1 MSTTIDERVVEMR
14 FDNKNFEAN
23 VKTSISTLDKLKQ
36 SLKMDGVS
44 KGLEDVSKAAGKVDF
59 SQTEIAATRAGFHI
73 QDVFEKVTRFIE
85 NDIALRIVNAG
96 KNLAKTFT
104 IDPIK
109 TGFSEYELKMGSVQT
124 IMASTGAT
132 LQTVNQY
139 LDELNTYSDKTI
151 YSFSDMTQNIGKFTN
166 AGVKLE
172 DAVAAIKGISNEA
185 AVSGANAQ
193 EASRAMYNFAQALS
207 AGYVKLIDWKS
218 IENANMATVEFK
230 QQLID
235 TAVALGTL
243 VKVGDKYK
251 TTTTDANGKV
261 SDLFDATY
269 NFNDALSNQWMTTD
283 VLTQTLSKYADET
296 TEIGKKA
303 YAAAQDVKTFSMM
316 MDTLKEAAQS
326 GWAQTWE
333 LLVGDFEEAKSL
345 FTEASSFFGEI
356 IDNMSTARNN
366 FLKGALD
373 NVVDVDDWLGLNEA
387 GKATKNFR
395 KLLKAVAKEHG
406 VAIDDMI
413 KEEGSF
419 ADTLKNGWLTDD
431 IYTETINSMTDAEK
445 ELIEEQVSSI
455 KNTEKRTKKIKELT
469 KAVKQTD
476 KPYTELLNKMSRT
489 SGRELLIDSFRNGL
503 QTLVTAI
510 TAVKDAWSD
519 VFPPATSEQLYSIIE
534 RLHDFSIYL
543 KNIDKDGSKLSR
555 TFRGLFSVVHIISN
569 LFGGAFK
576 IGLKVV
582 QAILAHFNI
591 DILDVTASIGDALY
605 NFDQWIEKNDF
616 ITNGVDKVITAIE
629 KSIEVFDE
637 WITTLKEIP
646 QVQSGIEKFNNA
658 YASAISSLDTRI
670 SGTSQRINEFIRR
683 VNELDHVGLDN
694 IGDIFKDFYDNVLSY
709 LLDFTGIFKDT
720 KKSFE
725 DLQASAI
732 NELTESDNKISTF
745 KDIIIK
751 YATELRNNLENLDI
765 FGPLLTIGTGVVLY
779 KSSKRIMSVLEK
791 LGGFAAAFKAP
802 AQALTKVLTQL
813 QTTLKA
819 YAFELKSK
827 AILNIALAI
836 SVLAGSLAV
845 LSLCDAN
852 KLSNAAAA
860 LSVVT
865 VALAGLC
872 LVIGKFNIADVGKV
886 SSMMLSMAGALLVLV
901 IALKKMESLNM
912 KGINERLIV
921 LAKLG
926 AGLLV
931 FGGIASVLPGINKS
945 AVSLLALAI
954 AVRAMINA
962 LKKIDKLD
970 LSNTKDIFIVLSSI
984 TASLSVL
991 SVASKGLSLK
1001 SAVGLMAMAVSL
1013 RMVINSFQEVMTM
1026 DLDSVKK
1033 GIPAL
1038 ITIFGSFTGL
1048 VLVSKLAGKHAAQA
1062 GVMMLAIS
1070 ASLLI
1075 IVKTIKKIGKL
1086 SAHDIEKGTEAI
1098 TGMMLVFAAVV
1109 AMSKFAGKHAAQAG
1123 VTLLGMAGTLLAVSV
1138 AIAIIGSLKDDEV
1151 ERAKKAITGITA
1163 CFALLIA
1170 STGLSKFDAGAK
1182 TSIMAMATT
1191 IGVLAVALGA
1201 LSFIQPDRLKSS
1213 TIAMSTVMSMFA
1225 LMTASTKSI
1234 GQGKGMTNRL
1244 LTMTAAVGILAGILY
1259 AIAKLPVKKALGAA
1273 GSLSLLLAALA
1284 GSMVVV
1290 SKIQNVSA
1298 KSLLALYA
1306 MSGVIAVLATILG
1319 VMDKLDVSPSIETA
1333 SALSILLV
1341 SMSAMCLI
1349 LSKVGPAARQALV
1362 GAAALD
1368 GVIAI
1373 IGGFILVIGALFS
1386 KDFMSNGK
1394 EYIKKGFDILNTIAY
1409 GLGSFVDNI
1418 VGGFTDGV
1426 MSRLPAIG
1434 TYLSEFA
1441 DNAQSFF
1448 DSMTNLDPSIAT
1460 SAKNLAVALLAICAT
1475 EVVDAIAGWL
1485 IGASDLSGF
1494 GKKLKD
1500 FAQGLV
1506 DFSTTVKGKINAKSV
1521 EAATTAGKLI
1531 TELADSVPNTGGLL
1545 GVFVGNNDVDKFGKQ
1560 LKKFARGIV
1569 NFSTIV
1575 DGKINAESVEAATT
1589 AGKMITELADSVPN
1603 SKGLLGFLVG
1613 NNDVKKFGN
1622 QLNEFAQ
1629 GLVDFSTTVKGNIN
1643 VASVRAAVTAGKL
1656 VTELADSIPNSG
1668 GLLGRIVGNNSM
1680 KDFASQ
1686 LKGFGDGLAGFCT
1699 SEFSKVSATELGA
1712 ASSKINTLIA
1722 VIKNA
1727 NSVTNI
1733 VNIQSFTNAMKSLGK
1748 MSVNGFIKEFTSA
1761 DSRVSTAIS
1770 SFCNQA
1776 LTKIKLFN
1784 TSFYTA
1790 GNNATTGF
1798 INGLMTK
1805 VNNGDVYGAGYAIGN
1820 KAYQAARKA
1829 LDEHSPSKKMAEVGK
1844 YAVEGFLNG
1853 IKITGVKIGTV
1864 TDAVFT
1870 NFVAK
1875 ALDSVTATKSAESVV
1890 KKYANT
1896 YVTSTKKVKKQ
1907 LKEATKVLAA
1917 YAQQVYKSSDYYKDD
1932 KKNLKDHLK
1941 QLRSYYKERDELNS
1955 KSSSSDTQKS
1965 LKENAENIEKMK
1977 KQINKD
1983 QEQIVKNTKKA
1994 LNEVKQDIKDAVK
2007 EYLDIFSV
2015 ASKEIDLFASLDS
2028 SIKETV
2034 KSALVDNTALSNF
2047 SLDTGIDILEEFS
2060 SSAQDLADSV
2070 QTARDN
2076 LTSTTE
2082 DLEEAEKELQE
2093 AQTKSLAVNGRS
2105 QKYLDAIA
2113 EAETKVAEAKEANA
2127 EAQETLNEL
2136 TKSSGSE
2143 IVENMKSNVDAFNEW
2158 RENLEKLSKLDI
2170 SDSLYKYLKG
2180 LGISGSEQVAS
2191 FVSMTESELSQANAY
2206 WEQYSSMSTKTLV
2219 DGMNDKAAAM
2229 LKWGE
2234 NIKKFASLD
2243 INSDVK
2249 LALLDEFETQGIDSA
2264 DYLNQILSMTAS
2276 ELEEFVNSYKT
2287 IISIPEQ
2294 VAEQVAKSIEDVT
2307 DKTKTSKQ
2315 EMLDYIDT
2323 MRENLKA
2330 EQEYEKNLKALKKN
2344 GISDG
2349 LYDQLVSNGD
2359 KQLIASFANAS
2370 KEDIKEANSIFAQ
2383 SAKLTANAWLDSYES
2398 QITDEKEWTENMKAF
2413 AKLKIPTKMKETLYE
2428 QFKEKNT
2435 ESNELLTMIL
2445 GFNNKQLKRFI
2456 KDWKATNSV
2465 STSIADEI
2473 VAGSAS
2479 VSEETQENLNKSM
2492 KNTAKKAMN
2501 ALNNEIEAQTPKV
2514 KKTASTAGSGV
2525 VKAVQNHVN
2534 KKTGKE
2540 TTTQYCNGLVEGFE
2554 GKTSDV
2560 KKAAKKVAK
2569 DNILDTIKGIF
2580 NINSPSKEAIK
2591 IGEFI
2596 DEGLAIGLSNYSYT
2610 SENAAESMSEDV
2622 LGMMQNAIT
2631 RAAQWANSG
2640 VDASPTIRPILDMSE
2655 LQKQASSI
2663 NGMFGSETIG
2673 VNANMASGI
2682 ASRMNASLGSQNGST
2697 TNNSYDQ
2704 STQTINNT
2712 FHVTGDNPKEI
2723 ANEVSKILQKQ
2734 VNRRSVTWA

>member
-14 FDNKNFEAN
+14 FDNRNFEAN
-23 VKTSISTLDKLKQ
+23 VKTSMSTLDKLKQ
-36 SLKMDGVS
+36 SLKIDSVS
-44 KGLEDVSKAAGKVDF
+44 KGLEDVSKAANKIDF

-85 NDIALRIVNAG
+85 NDIAQRIVNAG

-104 IDPIK
+104 IEPIK

-124 IMASTGAT
+124 IMASTGAS
-132 LQTVNQY
+132 LETVNKY
-139 LDELNTYSDKTI
+139 LEELNVYSDKTI
-151 YSFSDMTQNIGKFTN
+151 YSFSDMTENIGKFTN

-172 DAVAAIKGISNEA
+172 DAVAAIKGVSNEA

-230 QQLID
+230 QELID
-235 TAVALGTL
+235 TAVELGTL
-243 VKVGDKYK
+243 TKVGDKYQ

-261 SDLFDATY
+261 SDLFNTTY
-269 NFNDALSNQWMTTD
+269 NFNEALSNQWMTTD
-283 VLTQTLSKYADET
+283 VLTQTLAKYADET
-296 TEIGKKA
+296 TDIGKKA

-316 MDTLKEAAQS
+316 MDTLKETAQS

-345 FTEASSFFGEI
+345 FTEAASFFGGI
-356 IDNMSTARNN
+356 IDNASKARNN
-366 FLKGALD
+366 FLRGALD
-373 NVVDVDDWLGLNEA
+373 NIVSASDWNSLKNA
-387 GKATKNFR
+387 GKATKNFQN
-395 KLLKAVAKEHG
+395 LLIAVAKDHN
-406 VAIDDMI
+406 VAIDSMI
-413 KEEGSF
+413 EEEGNF
-419 ADTLKNGWLTDD
+419 TNTLKNGWLTDD
-431 IYTETINSMTDAEK
+431 IYTEAINSMTEAEK
-445 ELIEEQVSSI
+445 ELIEEQVAGI
-455 KNTEKRTKKIKELT
+455 KSTEERTKKIKELSEAA
-469 KAVKQTD
+469 KETD

-489 SGRELLIDSFRNGL
+489 SGRELLIDSLRNGL
-503 QTLVTAI
+503 KTLVTAI
-510 TAVKDAWSD
+510 NGIKDAWSD
-519 VFPPATSEQLYSIIE
+519 VFPPATSEQLYNIINH
-534 RLHDFSIYL
+534 LHDFSIYL
-543 KNIDKDGSKLSR
+543 TNVDKDGIKLGR
-555 TFRGLFSVVHIISN
+555 TFRGLFSVIHLISN

-582 QAILAHFNI
+582 QAILLHFNV
-591 DILDVTASIGDALY
+591 DVLDVTASIGDALY
-605 NFDQWIEKNDF
+605 NFDRWIEKNDF
-616 ITNGVDKVITAIE
+616 IAKGVDKVITIIE
-629 KSIEVFDE
+629 KGIDIFKKWVNT
-637 WITTLKEIP
+637 IKEIP
-646 QVQSGIEKFNNA
+646 VVQSGIEKFNTSFM
-658 YASAISSLDTRI
+658 SAISSLDDRVANI
-670 SGTSQRINEFIRR
+670 SQRIDEFIER
-683 VNELDHVGLDN
+683 VKALDHIGLDN
-694 IGDIFKDFYDNVLSY
+694 IDSIFKDFYDNVFSY
-709 LLDFTGIFKDT
+709 LFDFKSIFKDT
-720 KKSFE
+720 RTSFE
-725 DLQASAI
+725 ELKTSII
-732 NELTESDNKISTF
+732 NGLTESDGKISGF

-751 YATELRNNLENLDI
+751 YATDLRNNLEDLDI
-765 FGPLLTIGTGVVLY
+765 FGPLLTIGTGIAIY
-779 KSSKRIMSVLEK
+779 KTAKRFMSILEK
-791 LGGFAAAFKAP
+791 IGGIASAIKAP
-802 AQALTKVLTQL
+802 AQALTDVLGQM
-813 QTTLKA
+813 QKTLKA

-836 SVLAGSLAV
+836 AVLAGSLAV
-845 LSLCDAN
+845 LSLCDSG
-852 KLSNAAAA
+852 KILNAAAA
-860 LSVVT
+860 LSIVT

-872 LVIGKFNIADVGKV
+872 FVIGKFNLVDIGKV
-886 SSMMLSMAGALLVLV
+886 SSMMLSMSAALLVLV
-901 IALKKMESLNM
+901 IALKKMESLDMNGM
-912 KGINERLIV
+912 NERLIV

-931 FGGIASVLPGINKS
+931 FGGIASILPGINKS
-945 AVSLLALAI
+945 AISLLALAI

-970 LSNTKDIFIVLSSI
+970 LSNTKDIFVVLSSI

-991 SVASKGLSLK
+991 SIASKGLSTK
-1001 SAVGLMAMAVSL
+1001 SAVGLIAMAVTL
-1013 RMVINSFQEVMTM
+1013 RMVISSFEKVIDM
-1026 DLDSVKK
+1026 DLDSIKK

-1038 ITIFGSFTGL
+1038 IAIFGSFTGL
-1048 VLVSKLAGKHAAQA
+1048 ILVSKLAGKNAAQA

-1070 ASLLI
+1070 VSLAI
-1075 IVKTIKKIGKL
+1075 IAKAIKKIGKL
-1086 SAHDIEKGTEAI
+1086 SAHDIEKGTDAI
-1098 TGMMLVFAAVV
+1098 SGLLLVFATVV
-1109 AMSKFAGKHAAQAG
+1109 AMSKFAGKNAGQAG
-1123 VTLLGMAGTLLAVSV
+1123 VMLLGMAGTLLAVSV
-1138 AIAIIGSLKDDEV
+1138 AMSIIGRLKDGQV
-1151 ERAKKAITGITA
+1151 NRAMKAIAGVSA

-1170 STGLSKFDAGAK
+1170 STGLSKFDKGTK
-1182 TSIMAMATT
+1182 SGILAMTVT
-1191 IGVLAVALGA
+1191 IGALAVALGA
-1201 LSFIQPDRLKSS
+1201 LSFIQPERLSS
-1213 TIAMSTVMSMFA
+1213 ATIALSSVMGMFA
-1225 LMTASTKSI
+1225 LMTASTKLI
-1234 GQGKGMTNRL
+1234 GQGVTKQLLVMTGAVSVLGGLIYL
-1244 LTMTAAVGILAGILY
+1244 LAQ
-1259 AIAKLPVKKALGAA
+1259 LPVENALSAA
-1273 GSLSLLLAALA
+1273 GSLSLLLVALT
-1284 GSMVVV
+1284 GSLLIV
-1290 SKIQNVSA
+1290 SKIQNVST
-1298 KSLLALYA
+1298 KGLLALYA
-1306 MSGVIAVLATILG
+1306 MSGVVAILAVIMG
-1319 VMDKLDVSPSIETA
+1319 VMDKLDVSPSIETV

-1349 LSKVGPAARQALV
+1349 LSKVGPAASQALV

-1373 IGGFILVIGALFS
+1373 IGGFILAIGALFS
-1386 KDFMSNGK
+1386 QDFMSNGK

-1409 GLGSFVDNI
+1409 GLGSFVGNI

-1426 MSRLPAIG
+1426 MSGLPAIG

-1475 EVVDAIAGWL
+1475 EVLDAITGWL
-1485 IGASDLSGF
+1485 TGTSDLSSF
-1494 GKKLKD
+1494 GEKMEA

-1506 DFSTTVKGKINAKSV
+1506 DFSTTVDGRINTESV
-1521 EAATTAGKLI
+1521 ETAVTAGKLI
-1531 TELADSVPNTGGLL
+1531 TELSKSVPNSGGLL
-1545 GVFVGNNDVDKFGKQ
+1545 GFLVGNNDVDKFGKQ
-1560 LKKFARGIV
+1560 LKKFA
-1569 NFSTIV
+1569 
-1575 DGKINAESVEAATT
+1575 
-1589 AGKMITELADSVPN
+1589 
-1603 SKGLLGFLVG
+1603 
-1613 NNDVKKFGN
+1613 
-1622 QLNEFAQ
+1622 Q
-1629 GLVDFSTTVKGNIN
+1629 GLVDFSTTVDGQIN
-1643 VASVRAAVTAGKL
+1643 TESVETASTAGKL

-1668 GLLGRIVGNNSM
+1668 GLLGFLVGNNDVDKFGKQLKKFAQGLVDFSDTVKGKIATTSVNNAVTAGKMITELADSIPNSGGLLGGLVGNNDM
-1680 KDFASQ
+1680 KKFAKQ
-1686 LKGFGDGLAGFCT
+1686 LKGFGNGLAAFCT
-1699 SEFSKVSATELGA
+1699 GELSKVSVTDMQLV
-1712 ASSKINTLIA
+1712 SSKISTLTAIL
-1722 VIKNA
+1722 KNA
-1727 NSVTNI
+1727 NSITN
-1733 VNIQSFTNAMKSLGK
+1733 VSNIQSFTKNMKSLGK
-1748 MSVNGFIKEFTSA
+1748 VSINGFIEEFSSA
-1761 DSRVSTAIS
+1761 DTRVSTAIT
-1770 SFCNQA
+1770 SFFNLA
-1776 LTKIKLFN
+1776 LYKIKSF
-1784 TSFYTA
+1784 TPSFYTA

-1798 INGLMTK
+1798 INGLMYK
-1805 VNNGDVYGAGYAIGN
+1805 VNNGDVYGAGYKIGN
-1820 KAYQAARKA
+1820 KAYEAARKA
-1829 LDEHSPSKKMAEVGK
+1829 LDEHSPSKKMEQVGK
-1844 YAVEGFLNG
+1844 YAIDGFINGVET
-1853 IKITGVKIGTV
+1853 TGVKIDTV
-1864 TDAVFT
+1864 TDAVFK

-1875 ALDSVTATKSAESVV
+1875 ALNSVMATKNAEGII
-1890 KKYANT
+1890 KKYAST
-1896 YVTSTKKVKKQ
+1896 YVTSTKKIKKQ
-1907 LKEATKVLAA
+1907 QKEATKVLTA
-1917 YAQQVYKSSDYYKDD
+1917 YAQQIYKSSDYYKED
-1932 KKNLKDHLK
+1932 KKNLKEHLK
-1941 QLRSYYKERDELNS
+1941 QLRDYYKEREQLNS
-1955 KSSSSDTQKS
+1955 KSKSSSDVQKS
-1965 LKENAENIEKMK
+1965 LKENAKNIEKMR

-1983 QEQIVKNTKKA
+1983 QEQISKNTKKA
-1994 LNEVKQDIKDAVK
+1994 LNEVKKVIKDAVK
-2007 EYLDIFSV
+2007 EYLDIFNV
-2015 ASKEIDLFASLDS
+2015 ASKEIDLFGTLDN
-2028 SIKETV
+2028 SIKDTI
-2034 KSALVDNTALSNF
+2034 KSTLVDSTVLSNF
-2047 SLDTGIDILEEFS
+2047 SLDTGINILEEFS
-2060 SSAQDLADSV
+2060 SSTQDLADSV
-2070 QTARDN
+2070 QSARDN
-2076 LTSTTE
+2076 LTETTDE
-2082 DLEEAEKELQE
+2082 LAEAEEELLA

-2105 QKYLDAIA
+2105 QKYLDEIA
-2113 EAETKVAEAKEANA
+2113 EAETRVAEAKEANA
-2127 EAQETLNEL
+2127 EAQEKLNEL
-2136 TKSSGSE
+2136 TKSAGSE

-2158 RENLEKLSKLDI
+2158 QENLEKLSKLDI
-2170 SDSLYKYLKG
+2170 SDSLYEYLKG

-2191 FVSMTESELSQANAY
+2191 FVAMTESELSQANTY

-2264 DYLNQILSMTAS
+2264 EYLNQILSMSAS

-2287 IISIPEQ
+2287 MISIPEQ
-2294 VAEQVAKSIEDVT
+2294 VAEQVAKSIEEVS

-2398 QITDEKEWTENMKAF
+2398 QITDEKEWAENMKAF
-2413 AKLKIPTKMKETLYE
+2413 AKLDIPTKMKETLYE

-2501 ALNNEIEAQTPKV
+2501 ALNNEIKAQTPKV

-2525 VKAVQNHVN
+2525 VKAVQTHVN
-2534 KKTGKE
+2534 KTTGKE
-2540 TTTQYCNGLVEGFE
+2540 TTTQYCNGLVEGLE
-2554 GKTSDV
+2554 EKASDV

-2569 DNILDTIKGIF
+2569 DNVLDTIKGIF

-2591 IGEFI
+2591 IGKFI

-2622 LGMMQNAIT
+2622 LSMMQNAIT

-2640 VDASPTIRPILDMSE
+2640 IDVSPTIRPILDMSE